1 MVTQQM
7 VNGAIHDAV
16 AEIRATKGVVE
27 CAVVSRDGTLLCNS
41 LRDDVS
47 APAFAAITATMLAS
61 AEAATNLLSL
71 PEPSHLVAYS
81 RDVHLLVMGAGSQ
94 MLVSA
99 TVDKKT
105 DISPVFEHLSQ
116 IASKMGDGVIP

>member
-1 MVTQQM
+1 MATQQT
-7 VNGAIHDAV
+7 VNNTIYDAV

-27 CAVVSRDGTLLCNS
+27 CAVVSRDGTLISKN
-41 LRDDVS
+41 LRDDVP
-47 APAFAAITATMLAS
+47 APAFAAMSATMLAS

-81 RDVHLLVMGAGSQ
+81 RDVLLLVMGAGSQ

-99 TVDKKT
+99 TVDKQT
-105 DISPVFEHLSQ
+105 DISPVFERLSE
-116 IASKMGDGVIP
+116 IVSRMGGEVIP